1 MAYNVL
7 SRMTWQER
15 KAYRA
20 KRKVEIAAEKAAK
33 TAKSMTCQCCGR
45 QIFAQR
51 GKIAH
56 HGYER
61 PGYGWQTASCMG
73 ATYLPFE
80 VDRARLAD
88 LIVRLEH
95 ELQETRENLVNIRA
109 EKVKLAF
116 SIEIDCEPYWD
127 NSSYRTVQRTRR
139 NETRFYSRKAF
150 DALKREGKGKI
161 AEHHAACN
169 AARENKTDYPKRD
182 EALQIYFDSTTWDG
196 LKDRAIRETQ
206 GRIDALRSDLKLSQ
220 DRFDSWK
227 QTHTHFDPVG
237 KFWVA
242 VK

>member
-1 MAYNVL
+1 MN
-7 SRMTWQER
+7 WKER

-33 TAKSMTCQCCGR
+33 SASAMTCQCCGR

-227 QTHTHFDPVG
+227 QTHTHFD
-237 KFWVA
+237 KQDSRWVA
-242 VK
+242 IK

>member
-1 MAYNVL
+1 MN
-7 SRMTWQER
+7 WKER

-33 TAKSMTCQCCGR
+33 SASAMTCQCCGR

-206 GRIDALRSDLKLSQ
+206 GRIDALVGDLKLSN
-220 DRFDSWK
+220 DRFAGWK
-227 QTHTHFDPVG
+227 QTHTHFDPVD
-237 KFWVA
+237 KFWVS

>member
-15 KAYRA
+15 EAYRA

-33 TAKSMTCQCCGR
+33 TAKSMTC

-116 SIEIDCEPYWD
+116 SINVECEPYWD
-127 NSSYRTVQRTRR
+127 QRSYSRNQRTDKDEIRH
-139 NETRFYSRKAF
+139 YSRKEF
-150 DALKREGKGKI
+150 YTLKGRGE
-161 AEHHAACN
+161 AEVEAYHAAC
-169 AARENKTDYPKRD
+169 ADARATVGKFPRRS
-182 EALQIYFDSTTWDG
+182 EALQIYFSSTTWDG
-196 LKDRAIRETQ
+196 LKDRAIRETVA
-206 GRIDALRSDLKLSQ
+206 RIDALKSDLKLSQ
-220 DRFDSWK
+220 NRFDGWK
-227 QTHTHFDPVG
+227 QTHTHFDPVD

>member
-73 ATYLPFE
+73 ALYLPFE
-80 VDRARLAD
+80 VDRERLAD

-116 SIEIDCEPYWD
+116 SIEVDCEPYWD
-127 NSSYRTVQRTRR
+127 MSSYRSVQRTRR
-139 NETRFYSRKAF
+139 NEIRFYSRKEFA
-150 DALKREGKGKI
+150 ALKTQGMSKI
-161 AEHHAACN
+161 EAHHAACDE
-169 AARENKTDYPKRD
+169 ARVNKTDYPKRD

>member
-7 SRMTWQER
+7 SRMTWKER
-15 KAYRA
+15 EAYRA

-33 TAKSMTCQCCGR
+33 SASAMTCQCCGR

-80 VDRARLAD
+80 VDRAHLAD

-95 ELQETRENLVNIRA
+95 ELQETRENLVNINA

-116 SIEIDCEPYWD
+116 SIEVDCEPYWD
-127 NSSYRTVQRTRR
+127 TTSYRSVQRTRR

-150 DALKREGKGKI
+150 DALKKEGKDKL

-220 DRFDSWK
+220 DRYDSWK
-227 QTHTHFDPVG
+227 QTHTHFD
-237 KFWVA
+237 KQDKYWVK

>member
-7 SRMTWQER
+7 SRMTWKER
-15 KAYRA
+15 EAYRA

-33 TAKSMTCQCCGR
+33 NAKSMTCQCCGR

-73 ATYLPFE
+73 ALYLPFE

-88 LIVRLEH
+88 LITRLEH
-95 ELQETRENLVNIRA
+95 ELQETRENLAKIKA

-116 SIEIDCEPYWD
+116 SIEVDCEPYWD
-127 NSSYRTVQRTRR
+127 NSSYRTVQRTRK
-139 NETRFYSRKAF
+139 NEMRFYSRKEF

-169 AARENKTDYPKRD
+169 QAREQKTAYPKRD
-182 EALQIYFDSTTWDG
+182 EALQISFDSTTWDS

-206 GRIDALRSDLKLSQ
+206 GRIDALVGDLKLSN
-220 DRFDSWK
+220 DRFAGWK
-227 QTHTHFDPVG
+227 QTHTHFDPVD
-237 KFWVA
+237 KFWVS